1 MEDTMTTE
9 KTTPTEIKEAQ
20 NDSLKTPTA
29 RKSELRNRIEAAEFL
44 RLAPG
49 TLSNWHSTGKI
60 KIPCFKLGKRVFYR
74 ESDLTKWLEQQAVN
88 SII

>member
-1 MEDTMTTE
+1 MEDTMTTAT
-9 KTTPTEIKEAQ
+9 TTPIETQTE
-20 NDSLKTPTA
+20 L
-29 RKSELRNRIEAAEFL
+29 LNRCEAAEFL

-49 TLSNWHSTGKI
+49 TLSNWHSTQKV

-74 ESDLTKWLEQQAVN
+74 KADLNKWLEQQAVN